1 MKDILKAGISTAG
14 SLAGSSVGGPAGA
27 LVGGTVG
34 KIASNK
40 ILGKGL
46 YP

>member
-14 SLAGSSVGGPAGA
+14 TVAGGLAAGPVGSLAG
-27 LVGGTVG
+27 GTVA
-34 KIASNK
+34 KLASNK

-46 YP
+46 YA

>member
-14 SLAGSSVGGPAGA
+14 SVTGGLYGGPVGA
-27 LVGGTVG
+27 LAGGTVA
-34 KIASNK
+34 KLASNK

-46 YP
+46 YA